1 MISYGYNTQMT
12 PPAPFVHVKLRSPDG
27 SAQVDQVPAQVDSA
41 ADRTAIPDTVATA
54 LGLVPIR
61 NLPVGGVGGHRSTVP
76 TCLVELAVHDLPFRD
91 LEVFVI
97 AGEPWVLLGRD
108 VLNNYRIILDGP
120 RLGLDIDTPPA
131 LTGGAHP
138 P

>member
-12 PPAPFVHVKLRSPDG
+12 PPAPFVHVKLRNPDG

-54 LGLVPIR
+54 LGLIPIR
-61 NLPVGGVGGHRSTVP
+61 NLPVGGVGGYRSTVP
-76 TCLVELAVHDLPFRD
+76 TSFVELAVHDLPFRD
-91 LEVFVI
+91 FEVFVI
-97 AGEPWVLLGRD
+97 AGEPWVHLGRD
-108 VLNNYRIILDGP
+108 VLNNYPTVLDGP

-131 LTGGAHP
+131 PAGGVQP